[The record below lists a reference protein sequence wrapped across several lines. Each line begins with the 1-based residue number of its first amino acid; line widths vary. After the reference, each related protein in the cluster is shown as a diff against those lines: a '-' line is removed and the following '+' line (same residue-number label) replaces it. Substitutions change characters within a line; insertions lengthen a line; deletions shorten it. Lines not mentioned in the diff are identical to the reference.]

1 MKRALRNRR
10 ILEVALWVG
19 TLFVFVPYLLVVLT
33 SFKTNREAGLFQLTL
48 PKEWHIIDN
57 YSLVFEKGSVL
68 LGFWNSVFISAIS
81 VAMILFAAMLL
92 SYYIARASKISSRHN
107 KLTGWLYIFI
117 VLGMTA
123 PISLVTTYQL
133 LTNLQLI
140 GTKAG
145 VIFIY
150 GGMLIPF
157 ATFIFVGFFKTIPRE
172 LDEAAVID
180 GCGPLRLFFVIIM
193 PLLKPVTFT
202 CFILVFMAVW
212 NDAQTILF
220 FLGNSND
227 WTMPLMIY
235 KFFGYYRADWN
246 LIFGSVVL
254 TTLPVLIAY
263 LFGQKYI
270 IEGMTAGSIKG

>member
-1 MKRALRNRR
+1 MKQAALKRR
-10 ILEVALWVG
+10 LLEIIMWFG
-19 TLFVFVPYLLVVLT
+19 TVIVFIPYLLVVLT
-33 SFKTNREAGLFQLTL
+33 SFKTNREAGQFRLTL
-48 PKEWHIIDN
+48 PTEWHIVDN
-57 YSLVFEKGSVL
+57 YQLVFERGDIL
-68 LGFWNSVFISAIS
+68 LGLFNSILIAAIA
-81 VAMILFAAMLL
+81 VAVILFSSMLL
-92 SYYIARASKISSRHN
+92 SYYIGRASKISRMHN
-107 KLTGWLYIFI
+107 KFTGWLYIFI

-133 LTNLQLI
+133 LTRLDLI
-140 GTKAG
+140 GTKPG

-150 GGMLIPF
+150 AGMLIPF

-180 GCGPLRLFFVIIM
+180 GCGPVRLFFVIIM

-220 FLGNSND
+220 FLGNSSD

-235 KFFGYYRADWN
+235 KFFGYFRADWN

-254 TTLPVLIAY
+254 TTLPVLVAY

-270 IEGMTAGSIKG
+270 IEGMTAGSVKG